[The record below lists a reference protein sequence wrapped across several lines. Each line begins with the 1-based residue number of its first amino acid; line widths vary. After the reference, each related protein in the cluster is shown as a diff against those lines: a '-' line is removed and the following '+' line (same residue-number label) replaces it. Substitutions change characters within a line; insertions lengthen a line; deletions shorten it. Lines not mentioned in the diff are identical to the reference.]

1 MRFPV
6 ELGVAHARLDEQH
19 LFVAVIRDL
28 SAEKLLEAE
37 NVRVR
42 RYLDL
47 IMGNSPSVFYLLSQ
61 EMGQHAVFKWLSPNI
76 KEILGIDAEDLI
88 LQNLS
93 FDSLIHEDDL
103 ERVHAAQEEIWE
115 NGDGSQEYR
124 VATAESGML
133 WIRDTQRVLDHD
145 SGDVREIVGTL
156 QDITEGRAGE
166 ERERTLRRE
175 LDHRVKNNLQI
186 ILGVCDKA
194 AESEVLDKDSM
205 VGLAARIRSMSL
217 VHQLL
222 ADEGWRPIDLGEVI
236 RQGVLGLAGESA
248 WSKVRMHGNEL
259 CVGVD
264 AAMTLGSVIN
274 ELITNATK
282 YGGLTPEGLG
292 VDVSWRIEIIDEEA
306 FMKLSWVEKV
316 NDAIEASFDRRSF
329 GIQLIESMI
338 PYELDGEVDLEVI
351 DGGVSFQAVI
361 PLENCTIDIGRV
373 RGQIRNEDIHSMSSL
388 NRKFRIMVVEDAFLI
403 GMDLKMSLEQ
413 MGYEVLGPV
422 PTSARAMDILERDG
436 CDGAILDV
444 SLWEGRH
451 PSRSPTHGSA
461 QDSVLLPHRLQQEQH
476 QRSLVAG
483 QASLSQAHESR
494 ESRASG
500 GVPPHL

>member
-1 MRFPV
+1 MSRKKFFKEKADRLPDGDRVADDIARAVYSCLLDPMIVMDAEGLVVEFNDASEKLFGYSRDHAKGRLLSDLIIPEEMREAHARGISHFLKTGEGPVIGKRIEIEAIRSDGMRFPV

-61 EMGQHAVFKWLSPNI
+61 EMGQHAVFKWVSPNI

-373 RGQIRNEDIHSMSSL
+373 RGQIRNEDIH
-388 NRKFRIMVVEDAFLI
+388 
-403 GMDLKMSLEQ
+403 
-413 MGYEVLGPV
+413 
-422 PTSARAMDILERDG
+422 
-436 CDGAILDV
+436 
-444 SLWEGRH
+444 
-451 PSRSPTHGSA
+451 
-461 QDSVLLPHRLQQEQH
+461 
-476 QRSLVAG
+476 
-483 QASLSQAHESR
+483 
-494 ESRASG
+494 
-500 GVPPHL
+500 